1 MRCPSTGTPS
11 AGNVFPIDLPGP
23 GADAEVREETENRMA
38 RAKQPRGPAGKAL
51 ATRAVTGLVLVGL
64 AVVFMVENRDLVDI
78 RVLVPVVSMPLW
90 TALGAMLLIG
100 FVVGLLVRRAQR

>member
-1 MRCPSTGTPS
+1 MRSNH
-11 AGNVFPIDLPGP
+11 AGLP
-23 GADAEVREETENRMA
+23 A
-38 RAKQPRGPAGKAL
+38 RAL